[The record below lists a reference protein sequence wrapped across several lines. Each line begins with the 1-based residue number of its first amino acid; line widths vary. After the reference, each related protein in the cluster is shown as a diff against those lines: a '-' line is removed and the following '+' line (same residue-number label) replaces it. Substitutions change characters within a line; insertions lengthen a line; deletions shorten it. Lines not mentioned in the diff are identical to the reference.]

1 MQKNNLSITVFTL
14 LFIAACGGG
23 GGGGSAPAPE
33 PSPTASLS
41 SSSSSVLLDTVIS
54 LTWSSTN
61 STSCSASGA
70 WSGSKAISGSEDVTI
85 ATPGNNQFTI
95 TCSGAGGSQAASVTV
110 EGYRNTD
117 GVSVD
122 GYIRQAEIFIDTNDS
137 YTADSGEDTTTSDND
152 GKFTIKYSDGNLIS
166 LGGTDL
172 DSGNALDNLLI
183 VHKLTG
189 HSDFKAV
196 TPVTSV
202 AAFMTDPA
210 LVNAALGIDASLDIA
225 IVDPVA
231 GKGDGGI
238 NDYLY
243 EKGNQLTVLAY
254 ALQNITNNLNTTTET
269 TQDYFKAI
277 AEETDTEYAAT
288 TLKVDIETEAF
299 ITKVIDNIISAKA
312 LTVAEEARTN
322 LISALSSV
330 MPVIEVK
337 SSDTL
342 STAVFDFATS
352 TLQTDAQ
359 ALANGTATAEI
370 ISSYQSDV
378 LNYIATDQDVD
389 ADELAPEITAIADEV
404 TLDEDESLDINPLS
418 NDSYLTSAPISVAAS
433 SGASG
438 VTSVSNN
445 IVTYAPD
452 ADFNGTDAFDYTIT
466 QGDKTSSANV
476 VVTVNAVNDAPTFN
490 NLLSTYSV
498 AENQTAITTC
508 LLYTSPSPRDV
519 EESRMPSSA

>member
-202 AAFMTDPA
+202 AAFMTDPS

-238 NDYLY
+238 NDYFY

-254 ALQNITNNLNTTTET
+254 ALQNITNNL
-269 TQDYFKAI
+269 K
-277 AEETDTEYAAT
+277 
-288 TLKVDIETEAF
+288 K
-299 ITKVIDNIISAKA
+299 
-312 LTVAEEARTN
+312 
-322 LISALSSV
+322 
-330 MPVIEVK
+330 
-337 SSDTL
+337 
-342 STAVFDFATS
+342 
-352 TLQTDAQ
+352 
-359 ALANGTATAEI
+359 
-370 ISSYQSDV
+370 
-378 LNYIATDQDVD
+378 
-389 ADELAPEITAIADEV
+389 
-404 TLDEDESLDINPLS
+404 
-418 NDSYLTSAPISVAAS
+418 
-433 SGASG
+433 
-438 VTSVSNN
+438 
-445 IVTYAPD
+445 
-452 ADFNGTDAFDYTIT
+452 
-466 QGDKTSSANV
+466 
-476 VVTVNAVNDAPTFN
+476 
-490 NLLSTYSV
+490 
-498 AENQTAITTC
+498 
-508 LLYTSPSPRDV
+508 
-519 EESRMPSSA
+519 